1 MHSGGKTMNIDN
13 QRLKDIQ
20 AFKGFYGKKMRK
32 ADTIEEALEYETRI
46 KELETEETE
55 ILERNGVKL

>member
-1 MHSGGKTMNIDN
+1 MNIDN

-20 AFKGFYGKKMRK
+20 SFKGFYGKKMRK
-32 ADTIEEALEYETRI
+32 ADTIEEALEYENRI
-46 KELETEETE
+46 KELENEELE